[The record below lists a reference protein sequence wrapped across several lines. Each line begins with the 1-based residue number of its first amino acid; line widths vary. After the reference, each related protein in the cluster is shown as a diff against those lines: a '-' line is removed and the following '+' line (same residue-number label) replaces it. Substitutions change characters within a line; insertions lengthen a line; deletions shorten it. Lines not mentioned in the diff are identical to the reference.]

1 MPPTPTVAAANDA
14 LRAYVRA
21 HGGRSWSRRELEELA
36 RLRDA
41 YLVAVRAGLV
51 EAA

>member
-1 MPPTPTVAAANDA
+1 MIPRPTVAAANDA
-14 LRAYVRA
+14 LRAYVQA
-21 HGGRSWSRRELEELA
+21 HGGQSWTRDELAELA

-41 YLVAVRAGLV
+41 YLAAVRAGLV